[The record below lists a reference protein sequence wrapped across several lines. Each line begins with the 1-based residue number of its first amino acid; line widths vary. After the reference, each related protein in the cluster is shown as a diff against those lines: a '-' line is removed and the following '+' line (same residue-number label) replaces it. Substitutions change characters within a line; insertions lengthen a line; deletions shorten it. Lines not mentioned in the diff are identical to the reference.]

1 MDFYIKIKLRKNKK
15 RKTKYDKRM
24 IKINKGEMAMKL
36 IKQKFIKEGIHE
48 GKFVT
53 HVKGKT
59 QIIDGQ
65 EVGSTDVKIKVNDG
79 EVERILTKNIPHNYF
94 EGGLLDHFLDALGIN
109 PEDDFNLDDYED
121 TPVRVEIK
129 HGIGTTRLFENI
141 VDIFKY

>member
-1 MDFYIKIKLRKNKK
+1 
-15 RKTKYDKRM
+15 
-24 IKINKGEMAMKL
+24 MKL
-36 IKQKFIKEGIHE
+36 IKQKFIKEGIHK

-65 EVGSTDVKIKVNDG
+65 EIGSTDVKIKVNDG